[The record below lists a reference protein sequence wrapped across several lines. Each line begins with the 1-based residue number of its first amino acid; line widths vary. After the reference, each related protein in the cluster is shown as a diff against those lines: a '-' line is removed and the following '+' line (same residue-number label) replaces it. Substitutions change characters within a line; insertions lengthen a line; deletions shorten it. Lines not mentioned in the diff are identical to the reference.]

1 MFQPKTP
8 EIDALGKKFPDRV
21 KLLEA
26 LLTDRTIVYIDY
38 ANVRG
43 WSKRLGWSLDLRKLK
58 DLLDSF
64 GVIEVRFYFGTYV
77 GEDRSQRFMTF
88 VHKCGYRVRTKPV
101 KIMRLSI
108 DVTSISRR
116 SPDILTNFI
125 SDTLI
130 RELRVE
136 VVEYLNEEL
145 HALNKQGKIHLEHP
159 KCNFDIEI
167 GSDMRVD
174 IFDD

>member
-77 GEDRSQRFMTF
+77 GQDRSRRALPP
-88 VHKCGYRVRTKPV
+88 GRPRTS
-101 KIMRLSI
+101 RLRARTTRRRARSGPAMC
-108 DVTSISRR
+108 TSSRESTTPR
-116 SPDILTNFI
+116 RTLRRPRPD
-125 SDTLI
+125 
-130 RELRVE
+130 REALSEAAWSLR
-136 VVEYLNEEL
+136 
-145 HALNKQGKIHLEHP
+145 
-159 KCNFDIEI
+159 
-167 GSDMRVD
+167 
-174 IFDD
+174 